1 MALLSV
7 ENVSM
12 QRDPVR
18 RRWFRSDESGEKVLD
33 DVTFSIDKGQCFS
46 VVGEEESGKFR
57 LAFAILRLAEVSS
70 GRIVFDNINITLL
83 PARKFRPVR
92 KWMQAIFPDGFGQ
105 FAQGT
110 TLDSF
115 FREAVR
121 AWHPK
126 AGEDEIHGR
135 IEQVMVDLDLPETL
149 RYMFPVEMD
158 AVERQLAAMARAMLP
173 EPEFLLCHNPSQG
186 LDAVEQAEV
195 LNRLSDLREK
205 RGLTVL
211 LSTDDL
217 AVAHHMSEN
226 LGVLHR
232 GRLLETGA
240 TDQVVNRPAHDYT
253 KRLVSCS
260 L

>member
-1 MALLSV
+1 
-7 ENVSM
+7 
-12 QRDPVR
+12 
-18 RRWFRSDESGEKVLD
+18 
-33 DVTFSIDKGQCFS
+33 
-46 VVGEEESGKFR
+46 
-57 LAFAILRLAEVSS
+57 
-70 GRIVFDNINITLL
+70 
-83 PARKFRPVR
+83 
-92 KWMQAIFPDGFGQ
+92 
-105 FAQGT
+105 
-110 TLDSF
+110 
-115 FREAVR
+115 
-121 AWHPK
+121 
-126 AGEDEIHGR
+126 
-135 IEQVMVDLDLPETL
+135 
-149 RYMFPVEMD
+149 
-158 AVERQLAAMARAMLP
+158 MLP